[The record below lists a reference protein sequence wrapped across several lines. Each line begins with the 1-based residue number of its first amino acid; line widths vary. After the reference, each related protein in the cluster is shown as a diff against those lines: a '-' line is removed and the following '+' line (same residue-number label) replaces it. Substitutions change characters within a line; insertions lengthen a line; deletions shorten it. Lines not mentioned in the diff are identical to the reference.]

1 MGHRFRYTTGDAM
14 TLLKRIGCFAALLTL
29 LAGSVFA
36 QQPVAGREYTVLNP
50 PQPTDSGK
58 KIEVIEFFWY
68 GCIHCY
74 TLEPAIKAWLK
85 RKPADVEF
93 RYVPAIFDA
102 ASWGPLAR
110 AFYALDAMGY
120 DGKFHD
126 DIFNAIHRDR
136 QKAIVTDPRVL
147 ADWLATKGVDKQK
160 FLDTYNSFA
169 VNGRTKRSEDMTRSY
184 DVPGTPA
191 LVIDGKYLTGP
202 SMTVNPDNSVS
213 YDRFFQ
219 VVDQLIARA
228 RKERSGQK

>member
-1 MGHRFRYTTGDAM
+1 MNP
-14 TLLKRIGCFAALLTL
+14 LKHLGYILALFAW
-29 LAGSVFA
+29 LAVASHAA
-36 QQPVAGREYTVLNP
+36 QLPVAGRDYTVLNP
-50 PQPTDSGK
+50 PQPVDSGK

-74 TLEPAIKAWLK
+74 NLEPALKAWLK

-110 AFYALDAMGY
+110 AFYALDAMGLG
-120 DGKFHD
+120 GKYHD
-126 DIFNAIHRDR
+126 DIFAAIHRDR
-136 QKAIVTDPRVL
+136 QKAIVTDPRAL

-169 VNGRTKRSEDMTRSY
+169 VNSRTQRSIDMTRNY

-191 LVIDGKYLTGP
+191 IVVDGRYMSGP
-202 SMTVNPDNSVS
+202 SMTANSDNSVS
-213 YDRFFQ
+213 YDRFFG
-219 VVDQLIARA
+219 VIDQLIAQA
-228 RKERSGQK
+228 RKDRATRK

>member
-1 MGHRFRYTTGDAM
+1 M
-14 TLLKRIGCFAALLTL
+14 
-29 LAGSVFA
+29 
-36 QQPVAGREYTVLNP
+36 
-50 PQPTDSGK
+50 
-58 KIEVIEFFWY
+58 
-68 GCIHCY
+68 
-74 TLEPAIKAWLK
+74 
-85 RKPADVEF
+85 
-93 RYVPAIFDA
+93 
-102 ASWGPLAR
+102 
-110 AFYALDAMGY
+110 
-120 DGKFHD
+120 
-126 DIFNAIHRDR
+126 
-136 QKAIVTDPRVL
+136 VTDPRVL

-202 SMTVNPDNSVS
+202 SMTVNSDNSVS

>member
-1 MGHRFRYTTGDAM
+1 MDHRFRNTTGDARP
-14 TLLKRIGCFAALLTL
+14 LLKRIGCFAALLSL

-110 AFYALDAMGY
+110 AFYALDAIGFN
-120 DGKFHD
+120 GKFHD

-147 ADWLATKGVDKQK
+147 ADWLSTKGVYKQK

-169 VNGRTKRSEDMTRSY
+169 VNSRTKRSEDMTRCRY
-184 DVPGTPA
+184 VADTPSPSF
-191 LVIDGKYLTGP
+191 DDTYLT
-202 SMTVNPDNSVS
+202 S
-213 YDRFFQ
+213 
-219 VVDQLIARA
+219 
-228 RKERSGQK
+228 